1 MSESLEEANE
11 TITIIQQIV
20 EEPDEMDGRVQDGST
35 GLHHFMWQPFVYVP
49 AAVNEGLLTNWFTN
63 LGNIA
68 ASSESMTTLF
78 PRAGFMMYGNTK
90 VFGSLGIAIAII
102 LASKPEKRKKTI
114 GLIVPVALTAVLTG
128 ITEPLEFTFLFI
140 ALFLFSSCGTWR
152 AYGSYSFYEIGN
164 KVDSFS
170 LGYLKVY

>member
-49 AAVNEGLLTNWFTN
+49 VAVNEGLLTNWFTN

-114 GLIVPVALTAVLTG
+114 G
-128 ITEPLEFTFLFI
+128 
-140 ALFLFSSCGTWR
+140 
-152 AYGSYSFYEIGN
+152 
-164 KVDSFS
+164 D
-170 LGYLKVY
+170 